1 MIAQQQP
8 PPPPPALACLLAL
21 LHRFAASACLALVL
35 VLDSLTAAHLSRSQG
50 FCVGVLA
57 LLVAEATDSA
67 AVRLKLFK
75 RVCLLLVS
83 QRVRSL
89 FVVESTEAA
98 AFTDLFLA
106 VSVAMALVLCDKDDA
121 DLRSVLTTLTYLYG
135 GILDFTLQAYGAF
148 PVTVMALGVSVWTDV
163 MPAPAVDR
171 IHAFCWSLAKIISAN
186 LVCVG
191 ADMLIASEAVELEIL
206 ECIATVAVLKH
217 LLPSMES
224 YLTFV
229 AARKLV
235 MLVPGC
241 AALMFCGVVWA
252 HWLNAAAW
260 LGDLAFNYV
269 VMDAS
274 RLLQNMSLP
283 WTVFVVIML
292 HYADHVVASSLL

>member
-1 MIAQQQP
+1 MQ
-8 PPPPPALACLLAL
+8 PPPALVCFTAL

-35 VLDSLTAAHLSRSQG
+35 ALDALASAHLSRSQG
-50 FCVGVLA
+50 FCVGVLV

-75 RVCLLLVS
+75 RVCLLFVS

-98 AFTDLFLA
+98 AFSDLFLA
-106 VSVAMALVLCDKDDA
+106 VSVAVAMVMCGKDDA
-121 DLRSVLTTLTYLYG
+121 DLQSLLATLTYLYG
-135 GILDFTLQAYGAF
+135 NILDFTLQAYGVL
-148 PVTVMALGVSVWTDV
+148 PITVMALGVSVWTDV
-163 MPAPAVDR
+163 MPAPRVDR
-171 IHAFCWSLAKIISAN
+171 IHAFCWSLAKIVSAN

-229 AARKLV
+229 ASRKLV

-241 AALMFCGVVWA
+241 SALMLCGVVWA
-252 HWLNAAAW
+252 HWLGAAAW

-274 RLLQNMSLP
+274 RLLQGMSLP
-283 WTVFVVIML
+283 WTVFVVIVL
-292 HYADHVVASSLL
+292 HYADHVASSGI